1 MDDKIIKEALSYSLG
16 ADLHEEWRLTRKRKD
31 GTFEPRMKKS
41 KDEAWT
47 TAHGTDDVDIAN
59 TSFADLPS
67 NWQEENLLAA
77 KVVIE
82 LVYDKVIA
90 EEEITVKERE
100 KMAAKV
106 HEEWLK
112 RNGSWA
118 EEKLKVPYE
127 QLPEVEKEKDR
138 VQLVPA
144 IAKVKAY
151 KNGEIDIDSLCE
163 QYGIEKGRAI

>member
-1 MDDKIIKEALSYSLG
+1 MTKEEFDELQFFASYYDDDFITELETLFEQASKLFKEYKPLSPE
-16 ADLHEEWRLTRKRKD
+16 DT
-31 GTFEPRMKKS
+31 
-41 KDEAWT
+41 
-47 TAHGTDDVDIAN
+47 
-59 TSFADLPS
+59 
-67 NWQEENLLAA
+67 
-77 KVVIE
+77 
-82 LVYDKVIA
+82 
-90 EEEITVKERE
+90 
-100 KMAAKV
+100 AKV